1 MDTEFILK
9 IVPMVIA
16 LLAVVISPLISIYV
30 TKKQLRA
37 SVNSKSRQEWINTL
51 RDEITNYLFSF
62 IKLEGMWFDNDQ
74 ATVRNNLAEKP
85 HSSKDLTKVL
95 DELQKHKIKIS
106 LLINPNEDDHKK
118 LLKILEE
125 AYQNIRTKDKKRSEI
140 EAEILTQSQLIL
152 KREWERVKSLD

>member
-9 IVPMVIA
+9 IVPMITA

-51 RDEITNYLFSF
+51 RDEITNYLFGF
-62 IKLEGMWFDNDQ
+62 IKLEGMLFDNAQ
-74 ATVRNNLAEKP
+74 AIIGNNMAEKP
-85 HSSKDLTKVL
+85 HSSKDLTKAL

-118 LLKILEE
+118 LIEILEE
-125 AYQNIRTKDKKRSEI
+125 AYQNIRTKDKNRSEI